1 MFFSGPNVNVGPLV
15 HDVMDSDRMQP
26 SFSLEALEKEN
37 LGETVYGRLA
47 DALMK
52 GRFAPD
58 ARLTIRELAQS
69 LGTSVT
75 PVRDAIL
82 RLIQDDALV
91 QKSAREVRVPVIT
104 PERYREIRMIR
115 LKLEGLVARETALRA
130 GAADIARLRDL
141 IARNEQAIA
150 DRNWTGAL
158 ELNQTFH
165 FALADIAG
173 LPLLR
178 SILHRLWLQMGPLIA
193 EAYEPG
199 GRVMIVHH
207 HELLSAVEAGDAD
220 AAERAIAS
228 DIGDAADI
236 ILERLTAR
244 LGTSADTPG
253 ARH

>member
-1 MFFSGPNVNVGPLV
+1 
-15 HDVMDSDRMQP
+15 MQP

-47 DALMK
+47 EALMK

-82 RLIQDDALV
+82 RLIQDEALV
-91 QKSAREVRVPVIT
+91 QKSAREVRVPVMT
-104 PERYREIRMIR
+104 PERYREIRLIR
-115 LKLEGLVARETALRA
+115 LKLEGLAARETALRA
-130 GAADIARLRDL
+130 GVDDIRRLGDL
-141 IARNEQAIA
+141 VARNEKAIA
-150 DRNWTGAL
+150 RKDWAEAL

-178 SILHRLWLQMGPLIA
+178 GILHRLWLQMGPLIA

-199 GRVMIVHH
+199 GRVMIDHH
-207 HELLSAVEAGDAD
+207 HALLRAVEAHDAD

-236 ILERLTAR
+236 ILERLATRLDTA
-244 LGTSADTPG
+244 G

>member
-1 MFFSGPNVNVGPLV
+1 MFFSKSNVNVGPLV
-15 HDVMDSDRMQP
+15 HDAWNDSRMQP
-26 SFSLEALEKEN
+26 AFSLEALEKEN
-37 LGETVYGRLA
+37 LGETVYARLA

-104 PERYREIRMIR
+104 AERYREIRMIR
-115 LKLEGLVARETALRA
+115 LKLEGLAARETVLRA
-130 GAADIARLRDL
+130 GPADIERLRDL
-141 IARNEQAIA
+141 ISRNEQAIA
-150 DRNWTGAL
+150 DRNWSEAL

-178 SILHRLWLQMGPLIA
+178 GILHRLWLQMGPLIA

-199 GRVMIVHH
+199 GRVMIDHH
-207 HELLSAVEAGDAD
+207 HELLGAVKAADAD

-228 DIGDAADI
+228 DISDAADI

-244 LGTSADTPG
+244 LNTSG
-253 ARH
+253 AGH

>member
-1 MFFSGPNVNVGPLV
+1 
-15 HDVMDSDRMQP
+15 MQP
-26 SFSLEALEKEN
+26 SFNLEALEKEN

-47 DALMK
+47 EALMK

-69 LGTSVT
+69 LGTSAT

-91 QKSAREVRVPVIT
+91 QKSAREVRVPVMT

-115 LKLEGLVARETALRA
+115 LKLEGLAARETARRA
-130 GAADIARLRDL
+130 GPRDIRRLRDL
-141 IARNEQAIA
+141 VARNEKAIA
-150 DRNWTGAL
+150 GRNWTEAL

-165 FALADIAG
+165 FALADIGG

-178 SILHRLWLQMGPLIA
+178 GILHRLWLQMGPLIA
-193 EAYEPG
+193 EAYAQG
-199 GRVMIVHH
+199 GRIMIDHH
-207 HELLSAVEAGDAD
+207 HELLKAVAAGDAD

-228 DIGDAADI
+228 DIADATDL
-236 ILERLTAR
+236 ILGRLQDRIDA
-244 LGTSADTPG
+244 GG
-253 ARH
+253 AAH